1 MLSEKQKLLRRLQA
15 ARFAMVE
22 INLYLDSHPTCQE
35 GLRYFR
41 EKREETEKLTREY
54 ESKYGP
60 LTAAASCAEER
71 WEWTATAF
79 PWERGES

>member
-60 LTAAASCAEER
+60 LTAAASSAEER

-79 PWERGES
+79 PWER